1 MNLAAAAILS
11 SLLLQAAAAP
21 AQDDRPS
28 IIYMGPHPFPSVI
41 WSASYVHHC
50 MDRDVGFSVDVD
62 RDRIRVT
69 ELDLGAASTAANLDE
84 VNSSLARLMFTH
96 VGVSCTPGGPTQI
109 QFSGLADTGGP
120 EYVSAS
126 VSIFSQSPSSQKL
139 MIEKSAAML
148 EAKPPEWSPDLEPHQ
163 GSSLQPRS

>member
-1 MNLAAAAILS
+1 MNLTAAAILS

-41 WSASYVHHC
+41 WSASYVHRC
-50 MDRDVGFSVDVD
+50 MERDVGFSVDVN
-62 RDRIRVT
+62 RDQIRVT

-84 VNSSLARLMFTH
+84 INSSLANLIFGRVF
-96 VGVSCTPGGPTQI
+96 VSCTPGGPTQI

-120 EYVSAS
+120 QYVSAS
-126 VSIFSQSPSSQKL
+126 VSVFSQSASSQKL
-139 MIEKSAAML
+139 IIEKSPEML
-148 EAKPPEWSPDLEPHQ
+148 EAKPPEY
-163 GSSLQPRS
+163 